1 MPNGPGPRQ
10 RRATKIANRSH
21 VTPFDKL
28 AQWNA
33 QIMNLGAQGSIPSI
47 VGNSLEFVKLT
58 AANIPGVMDNPATE
72 DLIMGQWDILFSAN
86 GNIGMT
92 NGAISGVSTLSS
104 SQNLQISSQTGTLVT
119 GGRFEVQPILGAEI
133 KLQCASTGGVGPIN
147 IVWPDTLDANGY
159 NITIGGNRTSGSCQV
174 NIMNNNYNNSASFL
188 QLGSGTLGSN
198 RISARQIDIDAGTN
212 GLQMGSDAG
221 VTIDAATHIEIDAAG
236 RLDLSGNQIFIDSDG
251 AGGVNVSSATDI
263 TMDAATVD
271 VEATTKL
278 DLSGTNMSINSSNN
292 LEVKAGATLDLSSD
306 NSKLNGT
313 TTLDITGATIN
324 MRYDVSM
331 NVTQDIS
338 TNEIWIT
345 NIGGSGYA
353 RQRENDAGFG
363 SSGWPSSNGTTQ
375 GNNTIV
381 KIGRWVDYGGL
392 AAVNMW
398 TLPNISP
405 WNQMSN
411 SNSVIQD
418 GRSLVGMNLR
428 STYNYFL
435 KREAQGNLQMGD
447 FQVRQKSARFFDQ
460 TETWADTNLTE
471 NGDIGFVEIS
481 AKSNNQSFV
490 YYGNSDVITM
500 KNPMSLSFS
509 SRYAYGTDSGTVL
522 WTLTAGSG
530 SLSVTPGTSST
541 LGQFRFIKPGSGSG
555 SGGGSVSWASDTVM
569 SPGSGFLPKI
579 SLDGG
584 GMIHSRNNIPQ
595 SGWIVGFIVMEG
607 GINTT
612 FESYTASSPL
622 DTSGTTGNF
631 GSLSFDIITGTIPS
645 SGLSPT
651 VVASNI
657 HFHTLNGGTRTQRTM
672 KTFRNAIRYNNITTG
687 LGIRFKVTVND
698 PNNPTLNNFVS
709 IKGNTL
715 LIELLVIEDVKL

>member
-447 FQVRQKSARFFDQ
+447 FQVRQKSAQFFDQ

>member
-1 MPNGPGPRQ
+1 MSDSTVDIKG
-10 RRATKIANRSH
+10 
-21 VTPFDKL
+21 
-28 AQWNA
+28 
-33 QIMNLGAQGSIPSI
+33 
-47 VGNSLEFVKLT
+47 GNSNLT
-58 AANIPGVMDNPATE
+58 ISSGATQ
-72 DLIMGQWDILFSAN
+72 LIT
-86 GNIGMT
+86 GNISALAT
-92 NGAISGVSTLSS
+92 NSINISC
-104 SQNLQISSQTGTLVT
+104 
-119 GGRFEVQPILGAEI
+119 GG
-133 KLQCASTGGVGPIN
+133 GPI
-147 IVWPDTLDANGY
+147 D
-159 NITIGGNRTSGSCQV
+159 
-174 NIMNNNYNNSASFL
+174 
-188 QLGSGTLGSN
+188 
-198 RISARQIDIDAGTN
+198 ISA
-212 GLQMGSDAG
+212 
-221 VTIDAATHIEIDAAG
+221 
-236 RLDLSGNQIFIDSDG
+236 
-251 AGGVNVSSATDI
+251 
-263 TMDAATVD
+263 
-271 VEATTKL
+271 ATT
-278 DLSGTNMSINSSNN
+278 
-292 LEVKAGATLDLSSD
+292 V
-306 NSKLNGT
+306 
-313 TTLDITGATIN
+313 DITGATIN

-353 RQRENDAGFG
+353 RERENDSGFPNQG
-363 SSGWPSSNGTTQ
+363 GWPASGTLP
-375 GNNTIV
+375 GNNTIF

-392 AAVNMW
+392 AAVNMF
-398 TLPNISP
+398 TLPNSGP
-405 WNQMSN
+405 WPT
-411 SNSVIQD
+411 IAADPGAD
-418 GRSLVGMNLR
+418 GRGLIGMNLR

-435 KREAQGNLQMGD
+435 KRFAQGDLNMQD
-447 FQVRQKSARFFDQ
+447 YQVRQKSAQFFEQ
-460 TETWADTNLTE
+460 NETWADTNLTE

-481 AKSNNQSFV
+481 GNTSNQSFV
-490 YYGNSDVITM
+490 YYGNNDIITM

-530 SLSVTPGTSST
+530 SLSATPGTSST

-555 SGGGSVSWASDTVM
+555 PGGGSVSWASDTVM
-569 SPGSGFLPKI
+569 SPGSGCLPKI
-579 SLDGG
+579 AVDGG
-584 GMIHSRNNIPQ
+584 GMLHSRNNIPQ

-607 GINTT
+607 GNSIT
-612 FESYTASSPL
+612 FESYQASSPL